1 MPRCALSSAGRRS
14 TRTGNIAEERNIG
27 EIETLQKCSD
37 GLFWFIMFVHINLYA
52 GHVVSDCGLEELKF
66 SDIYL
71 FIISFLLFSYFSNMQ

>member
-1 MPRCALSSAGRRS
+1 MPGPVQAGGAQGLEILL
-14 TRTGNIAEERNIG
+14 TEENGRDR